1 MHSCGNLQQIAPGRR
16 KLVIRT
22 AHVAFFTVVLLCVA
36 ANCAIAQSI
45 EAARAAFDEGRFLE
59 AAEIAGGLGTAQALT
74 LANLSLV
81 TYGYY
86 LAEDDDEQGFYLRA
100 MALGEQ
106 AVELDAG
113 DAESNLRWAQA
124 MGRYAQTIGNMRAL
138 REGYG
143 GRIREGIE
151 GALAFDP
158 ELAMA
163 HISLAAW
170 HAEGVK
176 AGFVARTVL
185 GASRKKAREHYERG
199 LELGPDQKDVV
210 FEYARGLVVLD
221 ERKNREKARAMY
233 LRAREIPALNAS
245 DRLLD
250 ERTLRKLAKLD
261 G

>member
-1 MHSCGNLQQIAPGRR
+1 M
-16 KLVIRT
+16 VRT
-22 AHVAFFTVVLLCVA
+22 AYNAFLTMVFVCVS
-36 ANCAIAQSI
+36 ANSAIAQSI

-59 AAEIAGGLGTAQALT
+59 AAEIAEGLGTAQALT

-86 LAEDDDEQGFYLRA
+86 LAEDDNKQGFYVRA
-100 MALGEQ
+100 MALGEK
-106 AVELDAG
+106 AAGLDPD
-113 DAESNLRWAQA
+113 DAESRLRWAQA

-138 REGYG
+138 REGFA
-143 GRIREGIE
+143 GRIRDGIE
-151 GALAFDP
+151 GALALDP
-158 ELAMA
+158 EMAMA

-176 AGFVARTVL
+176 KGGLFARTVL
-185 GASRKKAREHYERG
+185 GASKKKAREHYERG
-199 LELGPDQKDVV
+199 LALGPDEKDVA
-210 FEYARGLVVLD
+210 FEYASGLMVLD
-221 ERKNREKARAMY
+221 ERKNTEQAREMY
-233 LRAREIPALNAS
+233 LRVREIPTLNAI